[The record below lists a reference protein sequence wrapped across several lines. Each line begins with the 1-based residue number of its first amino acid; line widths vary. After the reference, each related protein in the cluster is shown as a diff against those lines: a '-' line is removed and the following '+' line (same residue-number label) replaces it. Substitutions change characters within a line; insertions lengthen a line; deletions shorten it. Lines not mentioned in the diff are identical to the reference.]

1 MSDVHK
7 AKHAPPIFVTED
19 GITNDSKELQSEKHP
34 SPIAESDDGIVIFLI
49 EEQALNVLDFS
60 SETVEGICMASRVLH
75 PSKQCSPIDVTDD
88 GIVISF
94 KLSQREKQ

>member
-1 MSDVHK
+1 MALSWGF
-7 AKHAPPIFVTED
+7 PF
-19 GITNDSKELQSEKHP
+19 
-34 SPIAESDDGIVIFLI
+34 IALLK
-49 EEQALNVLDFS
+49 QALNVLDFS